1 MSTEMQSFTASDG
14 LKLSYRID
22 DYTDPWRQADTVV
35 LVHAAMGSSNR
46 FYAWVPHLARDFRVV
61 RLDQRGHGQSGIPTA
76 EQMSFK
82 RLGMDVVELL
92 DHLGLAS
99 TNLAGS
105 SAASFRKA
113 LRLIT
118 RSA

>member
-61 RLDQRGHGQSGIPTA
+61 P
-76 EQMSFK
+76 
-82 RLGMDVVELL
+82 
-92 DHLGLAS
+92 
-99 TNLAGS
+99 
-105 SAASFRKA
+105 
-113 LRLIT
+113 
-118 RSA
+118 RSARARPVGHTDR